1 MVKGKTTSGI
11 KFQIDEKIK
20 EDARLLYILTLIQ
33 RESTPVDEKGKLV
46 FDLLA
51 MIFGDQGVMSFMN
64 EVAKKHDGVCSIE
77 AMMVELNDIFE
88 AINAKN

>member
-64 EVAKKHDGVCSIE
+64 EVAKKHDGVCSTE